1 MPKQKKYIILLC
13 GYSGAIS
20 GGDEHALQLTSY
32 LSTFDNDITVILPK
46 DAYLDRIESNVRRV
60 NLPNLFFEEK
70 IRHIKPL
77 LLLVYM
83 WRIVIAW
90 YKLKKMKGS
99 KDHIIIAASHLFHDT
114 FPLLLQ
120 NKHDS
125 EFIYAYHL
133 IRFCNSRT
141 GISTR
146 ISVFL
151 ERLSLWVVAS
161 RNINVITSSDVVKTQ
176 LIGILPNTADRFR
189 LTRNGVNI
197 DMIQKV
203 EPQAKTID
211 VVFCGRFV
219 AHKGVLD
226 LVNAISRIT
235 KDIPIKAVLIGRGPE
250 LNKIKKLINTLQL
263 EQVLIATDADDHE
276 KFRLIKS
283 AKLFVLPSY
292 EEGWG
297 IVIGEALACGTNVL
311 AYDVKE
317 IQTMW
322 GDSVTWVEKGNID
335 MLATGIQDILAAPPL
350 RTDEDFWQTALSW
363 ENILDEE
370 VNYFDSAK
378 SIEQ

>member
-1 MPKQKKYIILLC
+1 
-13 GYSGAIS
+13 
-20 GGDEHALQLTSY
+20 
-32 LSTFDNDITVILPK
+32 
-46 DAYLDRIESNVRRV
+46 
-60 NLPNLFFEEK
+60 
-70 IRHIKPL
+70 
-77 LLLVYM
+77 
-83 WRIVIAW
+83 
-90 YKLKKMKGS
+90 
-99 KDHIIIAASHLFHDT
+99 
-114 FPLLLQ
+114 
-120 NKHDS
+120 
-125 EFIYAYHL
+125 
-133 IRFCNSRT
+133 
-141 GISTR
+141 
-146 ISVFL
+146 
-151 ERLSLWVVAS
+151 
-161 RNINVITSSDVVKTQ
+161 
-176 LIGILPNTADRFR
+176 
-189 LTRNGVNI
+189 
-197 DMIQKV
+197 
-203 EPQAKTID
+203 
-211 VVFCGRFV
+211 
-219 AHKGVLD
+219 
-226 LVNAISRIT
+226 VNAISRIT

-317 IQTMW
+317 IQTIW